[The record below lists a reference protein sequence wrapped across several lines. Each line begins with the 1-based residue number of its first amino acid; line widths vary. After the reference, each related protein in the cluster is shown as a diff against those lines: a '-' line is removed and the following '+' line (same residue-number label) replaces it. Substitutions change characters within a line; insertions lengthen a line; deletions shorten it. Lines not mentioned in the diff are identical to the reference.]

1 MTDGYFPKGRMLHQM
16 EFAGGPSFVSV
27 RAATSLRAKTKR
39 LIARHWT
46 KNCEIPVI
54 GSAFIQAPHK
64 LQRCK
69 LRANFFAMQ
78 YFLTNHLK

>member
-1 MTDGYFPKGRMLHQM
+1 M
-16 EFAGGPSFVSV
+16 EFAGGPSFVSI

-54 GSAFIQAPHK
+54 GSTFIKAPHETTC
-64 LQRCK
+64 CK
-69 LRANFFAMQ
+69 RRANFFAMQ
-78 YFLTNHLK
+78 YFSPNHLKK